1 MIYYIKHKGRISTE
15 EFYHAPDMAA
25 QLFFLLCFMLRLKNM
40 LAELNLAHEA
50 LDTSG
55 ISGLKKKKQTN
66 NYLLKAISVHLL
78 FRDFRL
84 HH

>member
-1 MIYYIKHKGRISTE
+1 ME

-25 QLFFLLCFMLRLKNM
+25 QLFFWLCFMLRLKNM

-55 ISGLKKKKQTN
+55 ISGLKKKPNKQ
-66 NYLLKAISVHLL
+66 LPAKSHFSASIIQGLQIAPLKSMEILS
-78 FRDFRL
+78 FI
-84 HH
+84 